1 MEISSNLSANF
12 PIIIMEDV
20 RRDVRWGIS
29 LAGVAVA
36 EEHVP
41 QPKEDAW
48 SGTEAS
54 LAVAVKE
61 GRVR

>member
-1 MEISSNLSANF
+1 
-12 PIIIMEDV
+12 MEDV

-36 EEHVP
+36 EEHAP